1 MNLTA
6 IVPFLNEEKYLKD
19 SVEALINYE
28 FISEILLV
36 NDGSTDKSYEIAC
49 KLSNN
54 YKKIKLKNLTETKG
68 KGFAINSVK
77 NLISSTHIIIHDA
90 DLEYDP
96 KDIINLF
103 ELAKENPTALII
115 GSRFIGNKT
124 RKNIYRRTRIANI
137 LLSKIFSLVN
147 KVQVS
152 DIATCYKLFPSEFFI
167 KNEFKEKG
175 FTIEVEILSKYLKN
189 YPNALITEVPISYTG
204 RTYQEG
210 KKIKLIDGFRYL
222 IAIFKFRFK
231 N

>member
-175 FTIEVEILSKYLKN
+175 FTIELEILNRYLKSQD
-189 YPNALITEVPISYTG
+189 LSKILEVPISYNG
-204 RTYQEG
+204 RTYKDG
-210 KKIKLIDGFRYL
+210 KKIRFYDGFKYL
-222 IAIFKFRFK
+222 FKIVSLK
-231 N
+231 YSN